1 MTPAFMS
8 SFERCVFAAR
18 YASIA
23 LEMDSCISGFTAT
36 GADAERRRNASCACC
51 VHQLASA
58 CASGTGGPAERA
70 APAAGRAGG
79 MRRIAWTARGPPHA
93 LAYLEP
99 FPRKPTLWRG
109 GPTKQATRGA
119 HDRPGRRASR
129 RIAASAGDTSGT
141 RGCVE
146 LDRGSTSTDGV
157 LLDDCPCPVGC
168 AGLTPGGGGFHE
180 SEGSR
185 RVHACGGN
193 SSLASVGP

>member
-1 MTPAFMS
+1 MNAAAS
-8 SFERCVFAAR
+8 SDNSAVRAHAAR
-18 YASIA
+18 SVF
-23 LEMDSCISGFTAT
+23 LTLT
-36 GADAERRRNASCACC
+36 
-51 VHQLASA
+51 SA
-58 CASGTGGPAERA
+58 CNSGTSPKPAAERA

-157 LLDDCPCPVGC
+157 LLDDCPRTCPMGR
-168 AGLTPGGGGFHE
+168 AGLAPGRGGSTSLRARGE
-180 SEGSR
+180 STLAVVDGS
-185 RVHACGGN
+185 
-193 SSLASVGP
+193 SSLASVGL

>member
-1 MTPAFMS
+1 MNAAAS
-8 SFERCVFAAR
+8 NDKRAVRAHAAR
-18 YASIA
+18 SA
-23 LEMDSCISGFTAT
+23 LLTLT
-36 GADAERRRNASCACC
+36 
-51 VHQLASA
+51 SA
-58 CASGTGGPAERA
+58 CNSGTSPKPAAERA

-79 MRRIAWTARGPPHA
+79 MRHIAWTARGPPHE
-93 LAYLEP
+93 LAYLAP
-99 FPRKPTLWRG
+99 FPRKPALWRG